1 MQRAGVCKGKKCF
14 LAGKM
19 HERSWKEQGKRSISA
34 LHLMWRPDSLEE
46 DPTAVT
52 VQVAAGAQHPEG
64 AGGGW
69 VRLWWF

>member
-1 MQRAGVCKGKKCF
+1 
-14 LAGKM
+14 M

-52 VQVAAGAQHPEG
+52 VTVLVAAGAQHPEG